1 MPSQQS
7 FKDLKV
13 TFKPHPVTGDL
24 MVTKDDAAIKQA
36 VVNLIMTEPG
46 ERPFEPNL
54 GSSISGLLFETLDYA
69 TAASVDNEIRRTLD
83 RYEPRIIVEGLD
95 VEPSFE
101 DNAFNVHLSFRI
113 IGRQDSPPVDVNF
126 LLQRTQ

>member
-1 MPSQQS
+1 
-7 FKDLKV
+7 
-13 TFKPHPVTGDL
+13 

-36 VVNLIMTEPG
+36 VINLIMTEPG

-54 GSSISGLLFETLDYA
+54 GSSISGLLFEALDYA

-113 IGRQDSPPVDVNF
+113 IGRQDSPPEMLTSSSRELNEVHSGK
-126 LLQRTQ
+126 